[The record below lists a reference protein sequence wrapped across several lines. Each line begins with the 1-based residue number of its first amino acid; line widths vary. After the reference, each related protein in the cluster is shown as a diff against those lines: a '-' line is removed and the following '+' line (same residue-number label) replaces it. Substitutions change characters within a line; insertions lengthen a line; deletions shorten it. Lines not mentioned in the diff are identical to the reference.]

1 MTGRMIR
8 STLFAVLAFAVCT
21 FAGRPSAVFGQLI
34 GFVPA
39 GVEIDA
45 EGVLRARIYEDPNGE
60 LTRQRIASAR
70 QSLASDLQKPSQ
82 LRKISLNR
90 LEAQIEK
97 RLANGE
103 SIDDAMRNLA
113 GLTSISHVFFYPES
127 RDIVIAGP
135 AEGFFMDPSGRMI
148 GIETGKSVMQLEDLL
163 AALRAHSPKSPSVRV
178 IGCSIDP
185 TKEGLASYSSKLN
198 EIAQLTQSNRLQI
211 AGNEVAI
218 GEELRKAIGL
228 QTVTVQG
235 VAANSHFAKVL
246 VEADYRMKLI
256 GIGLEKPPVKIAVW
270 ADNVKARSVARNA
283 LQRWYF
289 TPDYQRISVNHDET
303 AMQLVGDGVKLIGAD
318 ERVGKDGTRAASSG
332 VDRASQNFTRTFTEQ
347 FGEIAQRSPV
357 FGQLRNL
364 MDLSIVA
371 AFIKEMDYYGKAGW
385 EMSTFG
391 DESKLPIET
400 WQAPKH
406 VEPVVNPIYKDG
418 RLAAPIG
425 GGVLIKSDEA
435 LTVENMKVDE
445 SGKVDEARNSVRV
458 DGLGENQWWWD

>member
-8 STLFAVLAFAVCT
+8 STLFAVLAFAAVL
-21 FAGRPSAVFGQLI
+21 FNGSPSAVFGQLI

-45 EGVLRARIYEDPNGE
+45 EGVLRAKIYEDPNGE
-60 LTRQRIASAR
+60 LTRQRIAAAR
-70 QSLASDLQKPSQ
+70 QSLAGDLQKPSP
-82 LRKISLNR
+82 LRKVSLNR
-90 LEAQIEK
+90 MEAEIEK
-97 RLANGE
+97 RLASGAP
-103 SIDDAMRNLA
+103 IDEAMRNLA

-148 GIETGKSVMQLEDLL
+148 GIETGRAVMQLEDLL
-163 AALRAHSPKSPSVRV
+163 AALRAHAPNSPSARV

-185 TKEGLASYSSKLN
+185 TKEGLASYSAKVN
-198 EIAQLTQSNRLQI
+198 EIAQLTRSNRLPI
-211 AGNEVAI
+211 AGNEIAI
-218 GEELRKAIGL
+218 GEELRKALGL
-228 QTVTVQG
+228 QQVSVHG

-256 GIGLEKPPVKIAVW
+256 GIGLETPPVKIAVW
-270 ADNVKARSVARNA
+270 AENVKARSVARNG

-289 TPDYQRISVNHDET
+289 TPDYQRISVNPDET

-318 ERVGKDGTRAASSG
+318 ERVGNDGTRTASSG
-332 VDRASQNFTRTFTEQ
+332 VDRASANFTRTFTEK
-347 FGEIAQRSPV
+347 FGDIAQRSPV
-357 FGQLRNL
+357 FAQLRNL

-385 EMSTFG
+385 NMSTFG

-400 WQAPKH
+400 WQAPKL
-406 VEPVVNPIYKDG
+406 VEPVVNPLYKDG
-418 RLAAPIG
+418 RLAPAIG
-425 GGVLIKSDEA
+425 GGVLIKSNEA
-435 LTVENMKVDE
+435 LATENMKVDE

-458 DGLGENQWWWD
+458 DGLGEGQWWWD